1 MGNQSIMM
9 LDRKV
14 AIVTGG
20 TRGIGLAIV
29 RKLAAEGAKVAFT
42 YLSSET
48 AAKTLEEELAAGGA
62 EAKGFKSDAAS
73 FLATEKLTED
83 VIAHFGTIDI
93 LVNNAGITRDNLL
106 LRMSEEQWDEV
117 ISANLKSV
125 FNLTKQVSKVMLRN
139 KRGSII
145 NLTSIVGEKGQ
156 AGQSN
161 YAASK
166 AGIIG
171 FTKSIAD
178 EFGSRS
184 IRCNAIAPGFIET
197 DMTLVLPEETKKA
210 ILTQIPFK
218 RMGSAEEVANVVL
231 FLSSDLS
238 TYVTGQVISV
248 CGGMNR

>member
-1 MGNQSIMM
+1 M
-9 LDRKV
+9 LEGKV
-14 AIVTGG
+14 ALVTGG

-29 RKLAAEGAKVAFT
+29 KKMAAAGAKVAFT
-42 YLSSET
+42 YLSSEA
-48 AAKTLEEELAAGGA
+48 AAKQLEEELG
-62 EAKGFKSDAAS
+62 ETVKGFKSDAAS
-73 FLATEKLTED
+73 FAESERLVEA

-117 ISANLKSV
+117 INANLKSV
-125 FNLTKQVSKVMLRN
+125 FNLTKQASKVMLRN

-156 AGQSN
+156 AGQAN

-184 IRCNAIAPGFIET
+184 IRCNAVAPGFIET
-197 DMTLVLPEETKKA
+197 DMTHVLSEETKKA
-210 ILTQIPFK
+210 ILAQIPFK

-231 FLSSDLS
+231 FLAGDLS

-248 CGGMNR
+248 CGGMSR

>member
-1 MGNQSIMM
+1 MTVEG
-9 LDRKV
+9 KV

-29 RKLAAEGAKVAFT
+29 RQLAAAGARVAFT
-42 YLSSET
+42 YLSSAES
-48 AAKTLEEELAAGGA
+48 AKQLENEFGEQV
-62 EAKGFKSDAAS
+62 KGFRSDAAS
-73 FLATEKLTED
+73 FLASEKLVED
-83 VIAHFGTIDI
+83 VIAHFGTVDI

-117 ISANLKSV
+117 MNANLKSV
-125 FNLTKQVSKVMLRN
+125 FNLTKQVAKVMLRN

-184 IRCNAIAPGFIET
+184 IRCNAVAPGFIET
-197 DMTLVLPEETKKA
+197 DMTQVLPEETKKA
-210 ILTQIPFK
+210 ILAQIPLK

-231 FLSSDLS
+231 FLSSEAS
-238 TYVTGQVISV
+238 TYVMGQVISV
-248 CGGMNR
+248 CGGMSR